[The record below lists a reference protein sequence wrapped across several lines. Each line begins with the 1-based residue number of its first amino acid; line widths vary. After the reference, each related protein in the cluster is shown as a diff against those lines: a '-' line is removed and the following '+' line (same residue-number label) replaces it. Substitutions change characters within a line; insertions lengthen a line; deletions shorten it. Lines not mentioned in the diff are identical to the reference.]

1 MEAGKSRV
9 SYRNI
14 LLLLILTLY
23 VSVVPSCRCGIFT
36 KEMGGSRD
44 LGFDGM
50 EDEMKITVDE
60 KMGGTNVLLD
70 GVLDFSASTE
80 FKKLVQRLSS
90 SRDRTLSF
98 DLARVSR
105 IDSVG
110 LGLLH
115 IAREEL
121 SDECRRVRL
130 LSPQGGVLR
139 MLELTEAGN
148 DFDIVP

>member
-1 MEAGKSRV
+1 
-9 SYRNI
+9 
-14 LLLLILTLY
+14 
-23 VSVVPSCRCGIFT
+23 
-36 KEMGGSRD
+36 
-44 LGFDGM
+44 
-50 EDEMKITVDE
+50 MKITVDE
-60 KMGGTNVLLD
+60 KKGGTNVLLD
-70 GVLDFSASTE
+70 GVLDFSASAE

-90 SRDRTLSF
+90 SRDKALSF

-139 MLELTEAGN
+139 MLELTEACN

>member
-1 MEAGKSRV
+1 
-9 SYRNI
+9 
-14 LLLLILTLY
+14 
-23 VSVVPSCRCGIFT
+23 
-36 KEMGGSRD
+36 
-44 LGFDGM
+44 
-50 EDEMKITVDE
+50 MKITVNE
-60 KMGGTNVLLD
+60 EAGGLNVLLD

-80 FKKLVQRLSS
+80 FKKLVQRLVMSKGK
-90 SRDRTLSF
+90 RLTF

-121 SDECRRVRL
+121 GDNAQRVRL
-130 LSPQGGVLR
+130 ISAQSGVMR

>member
-1 MEAGKSRV
+1 
-9 SYRNI
+9 
-14 LLLLILTLY
+14 
-23 VSVVPSCRCGIFT
+23 
-36 KEMGGSRD
+36 
-44 LGFDGM
+44 
-50 EDEMKITVDE
+50 MKITVDE
-60 KMGGTNVLLD
+60 KVAGTNVLLD

-90 SRDRTLSF
+90 SRDRALTF
-98 DLARVSR
+98 DLALVSR

-121 SDECRRVRL
+121 SDEFRRVRL
-130 LSPQGGVLR
+130 LSPRGGVLR

-148 DFDIVP
+148 DFEIVP